1 MADVNDEGD
10 FKTDINL
17 YEKGR
22 PDYSKESIHYLLQ
35 KLGVLEESDSKP
47 LTILEIGAGTGKFT
61 RVLVDVLE
69 SRSNVRIIASDSQ
82 ASMCEKFKKII
93 PNVEIMHFK
102 AENIKLPDASVDVVI
117 VAQAFHWFANPQSVA
132 EIHRVLVPSGS
143 FGMIWNSRNYREVDW
158 VAKLQAIIEPYFQ
171 RDNNPNNLDNSWQIP
186 IKDSGLFSPL
196 EGNEDLRIYQEG
208 SADDIVTAVMCLSSI
223 SKSSDDEKKEVEKQI
238 RDLLANHPD
247 LKGKVVYHLPYIVPI
262 YWCKKL

>member
-1 MADVNDEGD
+1 MADTNDEGD

-22 PDYSKESIHYLLQ
+22 PNYSKESVQYLLQ
-35 KLGVLEESDSKP
+35 KVGVLAENDSKP

-61 RVLVDVLE
+61 RVIVDVLK

-82 ASMCEKFKKII
+82 SSMCEKFKKII
-93 PNVEIMHFK
+93 PNVEILHFK
-102 AENIKLPDASVDVVI
+102 CENIKLPDASVDVVI

-158 VAKLQAIIEPYFQ
+158 VARLQAIIQPYFQ

-186 IKDSGLFSPL
+186 IKESNLFSPI

-208 SADDIVTAVMCLSSI
+208 SADDILTTVMCLSSI
-223 SKSSDDEKKEVEKQI
+223 SKSSDEEKLDVERKV
-238 RDLLANHPD
+238 RDLLANHAD
-247 LKGKVVYHLPYIVPI
+247 LKGKDVYHLPYIVPI